1 MTRRYMLRHSPLRG
15 ARRAGSCRPPL
26 ASWRLTP
33 CTSRRG
39 WPLTDPLRLPPSRAD
54 AVLPS
59 LCGSNHSNNVVGLWQ
74 WRHISSGRHRFRPV
88 PCRFHA
94 CRRPKNARCRV
105 SQLSRRSER
114 TPARASPCL
123 TSASSL
129 LTPAWGRATDDPPI
143 APPAAAPVSVATS
156 HPAATTGPT
165 PGIADLVQVRAV
177 D

>member
-1 MTRRYMLRHSPLRG
+1 MHVARAPVDPPLLLG
-15 ARRAGSCRPPL
+15 DLRRARHAGGGHLRTPSDSPP
-26 ASWRLTP
+26 
-33 CTSRRG
+33 
-39 WPLTDPLRLPPSRAD
+39 RAD

-143 APPAAAPVSVATS
+143 APPAAAPVSVTTS